1 MAKVNKQN
9 KVQVTAR
16 ALVQRIN
23 YDLAKN
29 NDLQVKKTRG
39 ARALLDLGEYYILD
53 VARNFVRETHVDIE
67 DLGRELKVLA
77 DYECLEEEGEEL

>member
-23 YDLAKN
+23 YSLAKK

-39 ARALLDLGEYYILD
+39 ARALLDLGEYYVLD
-53 VARNFVRETHVDIE
+53 VARNFVQETNVDIE

-77 DYECLEEEGEEL
+77 DFECLEQEEE